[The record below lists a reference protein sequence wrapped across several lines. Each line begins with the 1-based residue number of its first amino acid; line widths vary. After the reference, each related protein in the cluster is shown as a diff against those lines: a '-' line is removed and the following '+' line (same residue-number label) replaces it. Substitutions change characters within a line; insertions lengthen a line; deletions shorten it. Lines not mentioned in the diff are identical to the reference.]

1 MSTDILQLAQA
12 NQGKAWQIIKDTDII
27 NIWESVGA
35 RINLVGSLKTGLLIN
50 HRDID
55 FHIYTDP
62 FSLADSFNAIE
73 KLAENP
79 AIKRIEYG
87 NLLDT
92 DEECVEWHLWYQDGE
107 GDLWQFDLIHI
118 VPGSY
123 YDGYF
128 ENVADRIMAVL
139 TDETR
144 LAILNIKND
153 TPETEKI
160 IGIEYCMAVIRDGV
174 RNYEDFTKWRK
185 ANPVSGVLN
194 WIP

>member
-1 MSTDILQLAQA
+1 M
-12 NQGKAWQIIKDTDII
+12 K
-27 NIWESVGA
+27 
-35 RINLVGSLKTGLLIN
+35 

-62 FSLADSFNAIE
+62 FSLSDSFRAME

-79 AIKRIEYG
+79 AIKRIEYA

-92 DEECVEWHLWYQDGE
+92 NEQCIEWHAWYQDGE
-107 GDLWQFDLIHI
+107 ANLWQFDLIHI
-118 VPGSY
+118 IAGSY

-128 ENVADRIMAVL
+128 EHVADRIMSVL
-139 TDETR
+139 TDETK

-160 IGIEYCMAVIRDGV
+160 MGMEYYMAVIRDGV
-174 RNYEDFTKWRK
+174 RNYEDFTKWRM
-185 ANPVSGVLN
+185 ANPVSGIID

>member
-1 MSTDILQLAQA
+1 MDKDILQLAQS
-12 NQGKAWQIIKDTDII
+12 NQQKAWQIIKDTDII
-27 NIWESVGA
+27 NIWQSVGA
-35 RINLVGSLKTGLLIN
+35 RINPVGSLKMGLMMK

-62 FSLADSFNAIE
+62 FSLSDSFKAME

-79 AIKRIEYG
+79 AIKRIEYA

-92 DEECVEWHLWYQDGE
+92 NEQCIEWHAWYQDE
-107 GDLWQFDLIHI
+107 EANLWQFDLIHI
-118 VPGSY
+118 IAGSR

-128 ENVADRIMAVL
+128 ENVSDRIMAVL

-153 TPETEKI
+153 TPDTEKI
-160 IGIEYCMAVIRDGV
+160 MGMEYYMSVIRDGV

-185 ANPVSGVLN
+185 ANPVSGIID